1 MVTQRF
7 KPPSNLTFKRH
18 IVALALWGIGSLGYA
33 ASRPTVSAPVKP
45 PVKSATS
52 VAAKTNKTALT
63 PAITQAIAGVNPT
76 AVPVSVVNTP
86 DGIDGGND
94 DNLMYDG
101 ADDGGEVDITSTA
114 PIVTNPANQPNLD
127 TQPKA
132 TQPKDTQPIA
142 PASGQIQQVALGAVS
157 PVTVEK
163 FVKMIDIIRQN
174 YVTNVDDE
182 SLFANAM
189 AGTLAGLDPYSE
201 YLDANAFENL
211 RLFTEGDI
219 GSIGVSVSFHAD
231 VDSWVFDDVLPNSPA
246 AKAGIQRGN
255 YLHQINDNKLDNTR
269 TSQDVDQLLTGIAG
283 TTARLLV
290 SDKGRRKHLVVVQ
303 RTLLQQQAMSANIIN
318 GVAVVH
324 IPVFQNN
331 TQQQFLMA
339 LTKLNQ
345 PFNMLV
351 LDLRNNPGGVLSAAN
366 DIASLFMNDKVV
378 VQIKNRQGIQEVM
391 RTHGKAQ
398 FADLPLAVLQNRYSA
413 SAAEVLASALQNNQR
428 AKVYGETSYGKGSI
442 QSIIPINDSEA
453 VKLTVAHYYSS
464 KGEKIDGVGVKP
476 DVALTGAE
484 TGWLDQV
491 LADLQT
497 TKRSNQFL
505 LKPTPT
511 PQSF

>member
-7 KPPSNLTFKRH
+7 KPLSNPTFKRH
-18 IVALALWGIGSLGYA
+18 VIVLALWGIGSLSYA
-33 ASRPTVSAPVKP
+33 ASRPPVNAPVKI
-45 PVKSATS
+45 PVTSAAS

-76 AVPVSVVNTP
+76 AVPISVVNIP
-86 DGIDGGND
+86 NGADD
-94 DNLMYDG
+94 DNLTDDG
-101 ADDGGEVDITSTA
+101 ADDGGEVDITSTT
-114 PIVTNPANQPNLD
+114 PMVTNPA
-127 TQPKA
+127 
-132 TQPKDTQPIA
+132 TQPIA

-189 AGTLAGLDPYSE
+189 AGTLAALDPYSE

-255 YLHQINDNKLDNTR
+255 YLHQINDNKLDSTR

-303 RTLLQQQAMSANIIN
+303 RTLVQQQAMSTNIIN
-318 GVAVVH
+318 GVAVVQ

-345 PFNMLV
+345 PFSVLV

-391 RTHGKAQ
+391 RTHGTAQ
-398 FADLPLAVLQNRYSA
+398 FADLPLVVLQNRYSA

-442 QSIIPINDSEA
+442 QSIVPINDNEA

-476 DVALTGAE
+476 DVTLTGAE
-484 TGWLDQV
+484 TSWQDQV

-497 TKRSNQFL
+497 IKRSNQFL

>member
-1 MVTQRF
+1 MVTQRL
-7 KPPSNLTFKRH
+7 KPLSNLTFKRLV
-18 IVALALWGIGSLGYA
+18 IVLALWGIGSLGYA

-45 PVKSATS
+45 PVKSAAS

-63 PAITQAIAGVNPT
+63 PAITQAIAGTNPTT
-76 AVPVSVVNTP
+76 AVPVSGVNAP
-86 DGIDGGND
+86 DGIPDGADD
-94 DNLMYDG
+94 DNLTDDG
-101 ADDGGEVDITSTA
+101 ADDGGEVDITSTT
-114 PIVTNPANQPNLD
+114 PIVSNPT

-142 PASGQIQQVALGAVS
+142 PASEQIQQVALGAVS

-189 AGTLAGLDPYSE
+189 AGTLAALDPYSE

-211 RLFTEGDI
+211 RLFTEGDV

-255 YLHQINDNKLDNTR
+255 YLHQINDNKLDSTR

-303 RTLLQQQAMSANIIN
+303 RTLVQQQAMSTNIIN
-318 GVAVVH
+318 GVAVVQ

-345 PFNMLV
+345 PFSVLV

-378 VQIKNRQGIQEVM
+378 VEIKNRQGIQEVM

-398 FADLPLAVLQNRYSA
+398 FADLPLVVLQNRYSA

-442 QSIIPINDSEA
+442 QSIVPINDSEA

-476 DVALTGAE
+476 DVTLTGAE
-484 TGWLDQV
+484 TSWQDQV

>member
-1 MVTQRF
+1 MVTQRL
-7 KPPSNLTFKRH
+7 KPLSNPTFKRH
-18 IVALALWGIGSLGYA
+18 VIVLALWGIGSLGYA

-76 AVPVSVVNTP
+76 AVPISVVNIP
-86 DGIDGGND
+86 NGADD
-94 DNLMYDG
+94 DNPTDDG
-101 ADDGGEVDITSTA
+101 ADDGGEVDIISTT
-114 PIVTNPANQPNLD
+114 PMVTNPAN
-127 TQPKA
+127 
-132 TQPKDTQPIA
+132 QPIA

-189 AGTLAGLDPYSE
+189 AGTLAALDPYSE

-255 YLHQINDNKLDNTR
+255 YLHQINDNKLDSTR

-303 RTLLQQQAMSANIIN
+303 RTLVQQQAMSTNIIN
-318 GVAVVH
+318 GVAVVQ

-345 PFNMLV
+345 PFSVLV

-366 DIASLFMNDKVV
+366 DIASLFMNDNVV
-378 VQIKNRQGIQEVM
+378 VEIKNRQGIQEVM

-398 FADLPLAVLQNRYSA
+398 FADLPLVVLQNRYSA

-442 QSIIPINDSEA
+442 QSIVPINDSEA

-476 DVALTGAE
+476 DVTLTGAE
-484 TGWLDQV
+484 TSWQDQV

>member
-7 KPPSNLTFKRH
+7 KPLSNPTFKRH
-18 IVALALWGIGSLGYA
+18 VIVLALWGIGSLGYA
-33 ASRPTVSAPVKP
+33 ANRPTVSAPVKP
-45 PVKSATS
+45 PVTSAAS
-52 VAAKTNKTALT
+52 VAAKTNKTALK

-76 AVPVSVVNTP
+76 AVPISVVNIP
-86 DGIDGGND
+86 NGSDE
-94 DNLMYDG
+94 DNLTDDG

-114 PIVTNPANQPNLD
+114 PIVTNPTTQPNLD
-127 TQPKA
+127 

-189 AGTLAGLDPYSE
+189 AGTLAALDPYSE

-255 YLHQINDNKLDNTR
+255 YLHQINDNKLDSTR

-303 RTLLQQQAMSANIIN
+303 RTLVQQQAMSANIIN
-318 GVAVVH
+318 GVAVVQ

-345 PFNMLV
+345 PFSVLV

-398 FADLPLAVLQNRYSA
+398 FADLPLVVLQNRYSA

-442 QSIIPINDSEA
+442 QSIVPINDSEA

-476 DVALTGAE
+476 DVTLTGAE
-484 TGWLDQV
+484 TGWQDQV

>member
-7 KPPSNLTFKRH
+7 KPLSNPTFKRH
-18 IVALALWGIGSLGYA
+18 VIVLALWGIGSLSYA

-45 PVKSATS
+45 PVKSAAS

-76 AVPVSVVNTP
+76 AVPISVVNIP
-86 DGIDGGND
+86 NGADD
-94 DNLMYDG
+94 DNLTDDG
-101 ADDGGEVDITSTA
+101 ADDGGEVDITSTT
-114 PIVTNPANQPNLD
+114 PMVTNPA
-127 TQPKA
+127 
-132 TQPKDTQPIA
+132 TQPIA
-142 PASGQIQQVALGAVS
+142 LASGQIQQVALGAVS

-189 AGTLAGLDPYSE
+189 AGTLAALDPYSE

-255 YLHQINDNKLDNTR
+255 YLHQINDNKLDSTR

-303 RTLLQQQAMSANIIN
+303 RTLVQQQAMSTNIIN
-318 GVAVVH
+318 GVAVVQ

-345 PFNMLV
+345 PFSVLV

-391 RTHGKAQ
+391 RTHGTAQ
-398 FADLPLAVLQNRYSA
+398 FADLPLVVLQNRYSA

-442 QSIIPINDSEA
+442 QSIVPINDNEA

-476 DVALTGAE
+476 DVTLTGAE
-484 TGWLDQV
+484 TSWQDQV

-497 TKRSNQFL
+497 IKRSNQFL

>member
-1 MVTQRF
+1 MVTQRL
-7 KPPSNLTFKRH
+7 KPLFNPTFKRH
-18 IVALALWGIGSLGYA
+18 VIVLALWGIGSLSHA
-33 ASRPTVSAPVKP
+33 ASRPTVSSPVKP
-45 PVKSATS
+45 PAKSATS
-52 VAAKTNKTALT
+52 VSAKTNKTALT

-76 AVPVSVVNTP
+76 ALPVSGVSTLDGIP
-86 DGIDGGND
+86 DGADD
-94 DNLMYDG
+94 DNLTDDG

-114 PIVTNPANQPNLD
+114 PIVTNPA
-127 TQPKA
+127 
-132 TQPKDTQPIA
+132 TQPIA

-189 AGTLAGLDPYSE
+189 AGTLAALDPYSE

-255 YLHQINDNKLDNTR
+255 YLHQINDNKLDSTR
-269 TSQDVDQLLTGIAG
+269 TPQDVDQLLTGIAG

-303 RTLLQQQAMSANIIN
+303 RTLVQQQAMSANIIN

-345 PFNMLV
+345 PFSVLV

-442 QSIIPINDSEA
+442 QSIVPINDSEA

-476 DVALTGAE
+476 DVTLTGAE
-484 TGWLDQV
+484 TSWQDQV

>member
-1 MVTQRF
+1 MVTQRL
-7 KPPSNLTFKRH
+7 KPPSNPTFKRH
-18 IVALALWGIGSLGYA
+18 VIVLALCGIGSLGYA
-33 ASRPTVSAPVKP
+33 ASRPTVSAPIKP

-76 AVPVSVVNTP
+76 AVPISVVNIP
-86 DGIDGGND
+86 NGADD
-94 DNLMYDG
+94 DNLTDDG
-101 ADDGGEVDITSTA
+101 ADDGGEVDITSTT
-114 PIVTNPANQPNLD
+114 PMVTNPA
-127 TQPKA
+127 
-132 TQPKDTQPIA
+132 TQPIA

-189 AGTLAGLDPYSE
+189 AGTLAALDPYSE

-255 YLHQINDNKLDNTR
+255 YLHQINDNKLDSTR

-303 RTLLQQQAMSANIIN
+303 RTLVQQQAMSTNIIN
-318 GVAVVH
+318 GVAVVQ

-345 PFNMLV
+345 PFSVLV

-391 RTHGKAQ
+391 RTHGTAQ
-398 FADLPLAVLQNRYSA
+398 FADLPLVVLQNRYSA

-442 QSIIPINDSEA
+442 QSIVPINDNEA

-476 DVALTGAE
+476 DVTLTGAE
-484 TGWLDQV
+484 TSWQDQV

>member
-1 MVTQRF
+1 MVTQRL
-7 KPPSNLTFKRH
+7 KSLSNPTFKRH
-18 IVALALWGIGSLGYA
+18 IIALALWGIGSLGYA
-33 ASRPTVSAPVKP
+33 ANRPTVSAPVKP
-45 PVKSATS
+45 PVTSAAS
-52 VAAKTNKTALT
+52 VAAKTNKTALK
-63 PAITQAIAGVNPT
+63 PAITQAIAVANPAI
-76 AVPVSVVNTP
+76 AVPISAVNAPNAVP
-86 DGIDGGND
+86 DGADY
-94 DNLMYDG
+94 DNSTDDG
-101 ADDGGEVDITSTA
+101 ADDGGEVDITSTT
-114 PIVTNPANQPNLD
+114 PMVTNPA
-127 TQPKA
+127 
-132 TQPKDTQPIA
+132 TQPIM
-142 PASGQIQQVALGAVS
+142 PASEQIQQVALGAVS

-189 AGTLAGLDPYSE
+189 AGTLAALDPYSE
-201 YLDANAFENL
+201 YLDENAFENL

-255 YLHQINDNKLDNTR
+255 YLHQINDNKLDSTR

-303 RTLLQQQAMSANIIN
+303 RTLVQQQAMSTNIIN

-345 PFNMLV
+345 PFSVLV

-366 DIASLFMNDKVV
+366 DIASLFMNDKMLVE
-378 VQIKNRQGIQEVM
+378 IKNRQGIQEVM

-398 FADLPLAVLQNRYSA
+398 FADLPLVVLQNRYSA

-442 QSIIPINDSEA
+442 QSIVPINDSEA

-476 DVALTGAE
+476 DVTLTGAE
-484 TGWLDQV
+484 TSWQDQV

>member
-1 MVTQRF
+1 MVMQRL
-7 KPPSNLTFKRH
+7 KPLFNPTFKRH
-18 IVALALWGIGSLGYA
+18 VIVLALWGIGSLSYA

-45 PVKSATS
+45 PVKSAAS

-76 AVPVSVVNTP
+76 AVPISVVNIP
-86 DGIDGGND
+86 NGADD
-94 DNLMYDG
+94 DNLTDDG
-101 ADDGGEVDITSTA
+101 ADDGGEVDIISTT
-114 PIVTNPANQPNLD
+114 PMVTNPA
-127 TQPKA
+127 
-132 TQPKDTQPIA
+132 TQPIA

-189 AGTLAGLDPYSE
+189 AGTLAALDPYSE

-255 YLHQINDNKLDNTR
+255 YLHQINDNKLDSTR

-303 RTLLQQQAMSANIIN
+303 RTLVQQQAMSTNIIN
-318 GVAVVH
+318 GVAVVQ

-345 PFNMLV
+345 PFSVLV

-391 RTHGKAQ
+391 RTHGTAQ
-398 FADLPLAVLQNRYSA
+398 FADLPLVVLQNRYSA

-442 QSIIPINDSEA
+442 QSIVPINDNEA

-476 DVALTGAE
+476 DVTLTGAE
-484 TGWLDQV
+484 TSWQDQV

-497 TKRSNQFL
+497 IKRSNQFL

>member
-1 MVTQRF
+1 MVTQRL
-7 KPPSNLTFKRH
+7 KPLSNPTFKRH
-18 IVALALWGIGSLGYA
+18 VIVLALWGIGSLSYA
-33 ASRPTVSAPVKP
+33 ASRPIISAPVKS

-63 PAITQAIAGVNPT
+63 PAITQAIAGVNPN

-86 DGIDGGND
+86 DGIPDGADD
-94 DNLMYDG
+94 DNLTDDE
-101 ADDGGEVDITSTA
+101 ADDGGEVDITSTT
-114 PIVTNPANQPNLD
+114 PMVTNPA
-127 TQPKA
+127 
-132 TQPKDTQPIA
+132 TQPIM
-142 PASGQIQQVALGAVS
+142 PASEQIQQVALGAVS

-255 YLHQINDNKLDNTR
+255 YLHQINDNKLDSTR

-303 RTLLQQQAMSANIIN
+303 RTLVQQQAMSINIIN
-318 GVAVVH
+318 GVAVVQ

-345 PFNMLV
+345 PFSVLV

-398 FADLPLAVLQNRYSA
+398 FADLPLVVLQNRYSA

-442 QSIIPINDSEA
+442 QSIVPINDSEA

-484 TGWLDQV
+484 TGWQDQV

>member
-1 MVTQRF
+1 
-7 KPPSNLTFKRH
+7 
-18 IVALALWGIGSLGYA
+18 
-33 ASRPTVSAPVKP
+33 
-45 PVKSATS
+45 
-52 VAAKTNKTALT
+52 
-63 PAITQAIAGVNPT
+63 
-76 AVPVSVVNTP
+76 
-86 DGIDGGND
+86 
-94 DNLMYDG
+94 
-101 ADDGGEVDITSTA
+101 
-114 PIVTNPANQPNLD
+114 
-127 TQPKA
+127 
-132 TQPKDTQPIA
+132 
-142 PASGQIQQVALGAVS
+142 
-157 PVTVEK
+157 
-163 FVKMIDIIRQN
+163 MIDIIRQN

-189 AGTLAGLDPYSE
+189 AGTLAALDPYSE

-303 RTLLQQQAMSANIIN
+303 RTLVQQQAMSANIIN
-318 GVAVVH
+318 GVAVVQ

-345 PFNMLV
+345 PFNVLV

-378 VQIKNRQGIQEVM
+378 VKIKNRQGIQEVM

-398 FADLPLAVLQNRYSA
+398 FADLPLVVLQNRYSA

-442 QSIIPINDSEA
+442 QSIIPINDNEA

-476 DVALTGAE
+476 DVTLTGAE
-484 TGWLDQV
+484 TSWQDQV

>member
-1 MVTQRF
+1 MVTQRL
-7 KPPSNLTFKRH
+7 KPLSNPTFKRH
-18 IVALALWGIGSLGYA
+18 VIVLALWGIGSLGYA

-52 VAAKTNKTALT
+52 VAAKTNRTALT
-63 PAITQAIAGVNPT
+63 PAITQAIAGGNPAIAAPISGVNAPN
-76 AVPVSVVNTP
+76 AIP
-86 DGIDGGND
+86 DGADD
-94 DNLMYDG
+94 DNLTDDG
-101 ADDGGEVDITSTA
+101 ADDGGEVDITSTT
-114 PIVTNPANQPNLD
+114 PIVTNS
-127 TQPKA
+127 T

-174 YVTNVDDE
+174 YGTNVDDE

-189 AGTLAGLDPYSE
+189 AGTLAALDPYSE

-269 TSQDVDQLLTGIAG
+269 TPQDVDQLLTGIAG

-303 RTLLQQQAMSANIIN
+303 RTLVQQQAMSANIIN
-318 GVAVVH
+318 GVAVVQ

-345 PFNMLV
+345 PFNVLV

-398 FADLPLAVLQNRYSA
+398 FAELPLVVLQNRYSA

-442 QSIIPINDSEA
+442 QSIVPINDNEA

-476 DVALTGAE
+476 DVTLTGAE
-484 TGWLDQV
+484 TSWQDQV

>member
-1 MVTQRF
+1 MVTQRL
-7 KPPSNLTFKRH
+7 KPLFNPTFKRH
-18 IVALALWGIGSLGYA
+18 VIVLALWGIGSLGYA
-33 ASRPTVSAPVKP
+33 ASWPTVSTPVKP
-45 PVKSATS
+45 PVKYAAS
-52 VAAKTNKTALT
+52 VAAKTNKKTALT
-63 PAITQAIAGVNPT
+63 PAITQAIAGANPT
-76 AVPVSVVNTP
+76 AVPVSVVNAPNGIP
-86 DGIDGGND
+86 DGADD
-94 DNLMYDG
+94 DNLTDDG
-101 ADDGGEVDITSTA
+101 ADDGGEVDIKSTT
-114 PIVTNPANQPNLD
+114 PIVTNPA
-127 TQPKA
+127 
-132 TQPKDTQPIA
+132 TQPIA
-142 PASGQIQQVALGAVS
+142 PASEQIQQVALGAVS

-189 AGTLAGLDPYSE
+189 AGTLAALDPYSE

-255 YLHQINDNKLDNTR
+255 YLHQINDNKLDSTR

-303 RTLLQQQAMSANIIN
+303 RTLVQQQAMSTNIIN
-318 GVAVVH
+318 GVAVVQ

-345 PFNMLV
+345 PFSVLV

-378 VQIKNRQGIQEVM
+378 VEIKNRQGIQEVM

-398 FADLPLAVLQNRYSA
+398 FADLPLVVLQNRYSA

-442 QSIIPINDSEA
+442 QSIVPINDNEA

-476 DVALTGAE
+476 DVTLTGAE
-484 TGWLDQV
+484 TSWQDQV

>member
-7 KPPSNLTFKRH
+7 KLLSNPTFKRH

-33 ASRPTVSAPVKP
+33 ANRPTVSAPVKS
-45 PVKSATS
+45 PVTSAAS
-52 VAAKTNKTALT
+52 VAAKTDKTALK
-63 PAITQAIAGVNPT
+63 PAITQAIAGTNPT
-76 AVPVSVVNTP
+76 AVPVSVVNAPNGVP
-86 DGIDGGND
+86 DAADD
-94 DNLMYDG
+94 DNLTDDG
-101 ADDGGEVDITSTA
+101 ADDGGEVDITSTT
-114 PIVTNPANQPNLD
+114 PMMTNPATQPNLD
-127 TQPKA
+127 

-189 AGTLAGLDPYSE
+189 AGTLAALDPYSE

-303 RTLLQQQAMSANIIN
+303 RTLVQQQAMSTNIIN
-318 GVAVVH
+318 GVAVVQ

-345 PFNMLV
+345 PFSVLV

-398 FADLPLAVLQNRYSA
+398 FADLPLVVVQNRYSA

-442 QSIIPINDSEA
+442 QSIVPINDSEA

-476 DVALTGAE
+476 DVTLTGAE
-484 TGWLDQV
+484 TGWQDQV

>member
-1 MVTQRF
+1 MVMQRL
-7 KPPSNLTFKRH
+7 KPLFNPTFKRH
-18 IVALALWGIGSLGYA
+18 VIVLALWGIGSLGYA
-33 ASRPTVSAPVKP
+33 ASRPTVSV
-45 PVKSATS
+45 PVKSPVTSAAS
-52 VAAKTNKTALT
+52 VAAKTNKTPLK
-63 PAITQAIAGVNPT
+63 PAITQAIAGANPT
-76 AVPVSVVNTP
+76 AVPVSMANAPNGIP
-86 DGIDGGND
+86 DGADD
-94 DNLMYDG
+94 DNLTDDG
-101 ADDGGEVDITSTA
+101 ADDGGEVDITSTT
-114 PIVTNPANQPNLD
+114 PMMTNPATQPNL
-127 TQPKA
+127 
-132 TQPKDTQPIA
+132 DTQPIA
-142 PASGQIQQVALGAVS
+142 PASEQIQQVALGAVS

-182 SLFANAM
+182 SLFTNAM
-189 AGTLAGLDPYSE
+189 AGTLAALDPYSE

-255 YLHQINDNKLDNTR
+255 YLHQINDNKLDSTR

-303 RTLLQQQAMSANIIN
+303 RTLVQQQAMSANIIN
-318 GVAVVH
+318 GVAVVQ

-345 PFNMLV
+345 PFSVLV

-398 FADLPLAVLQNRYSA
+398 FADLPLVVLQNRYSA

-442 QSIIPINDSEA
+442 QSIVPINDSEA

-476 DVALTGAE
+476 DVTLTGAE
-484 TGWLDQV
+484 TSWQDQV

>member
-1 MVTQRF
+1 MVTQRL
-7 KPPSNLTFKRH
+7 KPPSNPIFKRYV
-18 IVALALWGIGSLGYA
+18 IVLVLWGIGSLSYA
-33 ASRPTVSAPVKP
+33 ASRPPVNAPVKP
-45 PVKSATS
+45 PVKSAAS

-76 AVPVSVVNTP
+76 AVPISVVNIP
-86 DGIDGGND
+86 NGADD
-94 DNLMYDG
+94 DNLTDDG
-101 ADDGGEVDITSTA
+101 ADDGGEVDITSTT
-114 PIVTNPANQPNLD
+114 PMVTNPA
-127 TQPKA
+127 
-132 TQPKDTQPIA
+132 TQPIA

-189 AGTLAGLDPYSE
+189 AGTLAALDPYSE

-255 YLHQINDNKLDNTR
+255 YLHQINDNKLDSTR

-303 RTLLQQQAMSANIIN
+303 RTLVQQQAMSTNIIN
-318 GVAVVH
+318 GVAVVQ

-345 PFNMLV
+345 PFSVLV

-391 RTHGKAQ
+391 RTHGTAQ
-398 FADLPLAVLQNRYSA
+398 FADLPLVVLQNRYSA

-442 QSIIPINDSEA
+442 QSIVPINDNEA

-476 DVALTGAE
+476 DVTLTGAE
-484 TGWLDQV
+484 TSWQDQV

>member
-7 KPPSNLTFKRH
+7 KPLSNPTFKRH
-18 IVALALWGIGSLGYA
+18 VIVLALWGIGSLSYA
-33 ASRPTVSAPVKP
+33 ASRPPVNAPVKI
-45 PVKSATS
+45 PVTSAAS

-76 AVPVSVVNTP
+76 AVPISVVNIP
-86 DGIDGGND
+86 NGADD
-94 DNLMYDG
+94 DNLTDDG
-101 ADDGGEVDITSTA
+101 ADDGGEVDITSTT
-114 PIVTNPANQPNLD
+114 PMVTNPA
-127 TQPKA
+127 
-132 TQPKDTQPIA
+132 TQPIA

-189 AGTLAGLDPYSE
+189 AGTLAALDPYSE

-255 YLHQINDNKLDNTR
+255 YLHQINDNKLDSTR

-303 RTLLQQQAMSANIIN
+303 RTLVQQQAMSTNIIN
-318 GVAVVH
+318 GVAVVQ

-345 PFNMLV
+345 PFSVLV

-391 RTHGKAQ
+391 RTHGTAQ
-398 FADLPLAVLQNRYSA
+398 FADLPLVVLQNRYSA

-442 QSIIPINDSEA
+442 QSIVPINDNEA

-476 DVALTGAE
+476 DVTLTGAE
-484 TGWLDQV
+484 TSWLDQV

>member
-1 MVTQRF
+1 M
-7 KPPSNLTFKRH
+7 
-18 IVALALWGIGSLGYA
+18 
-33 ASRPTVSAPVKP
+33 
-45 PVKSATS
+45 
-52 VAAKTNKTALT
+52 
-63 PAITQAIAGVNPT
+63 
-76 AVPVSVVNTP
+76 
-86 DGIDGGND
+86 
-94 DNLMYDG
+94 
-101 ADDGGEVDITSTA
+101 
-114 PIVTNPANQPNLD
+114 VTNPAN
-127 TQPKA
+127 
-132 TQPKDTQPIA
+132 QPIA

-189 AGTLAGLDPYSE
+189 AGTLAALDPYSE

-303 RTLLQQQAMSANIIN
+303 RTLLQQQAMSTNIIN

-345 PFNMLV
+345 PFSVLV

-398 FADLPLAVLQNRYSA
+398 FTYLPLVVLQNRYSA

-442 QSIIPINDSEA
+442 QSIVPINDSEA

-484 TGWLDQV
+484 TSWQDQV

>member
-1 MVTQRF
+1 MVTQRL
-7 KPPSNLTFKRH
+7 KPLSNPTFKRH
-18 IVALALWGIGSLGYA
+18 VIVLALWGIGSLGYA
-33 ASRPTVSAPVKP
+33 ANRPTVSAPVKP
-45 PVKSATS
+45 PVTSAAS

-76 AVPVSVVNTP
+76 ALPVSGVSTLDGIP
-86 DGIDGGND
+86 DGADD
-94 DNLMYDG
+94 DNLTDDG
-101 ADDGGEVDITSTA
+101 ADDGGEVDITSTT
-114 PIVTNPANQPNLD
+114 PMVTNPA
-127 TQPKA
+127 
-132 TQPKDTQPIA
+132 TQPIA
-142 PASGQIQQVALGAVS
+142 PASEQIQQVALGAVS

-189 AGTLAGLDPYSE
+189 AGTLAALDPYSE

-255 YLHQINDNKLDNTR
+255 YLHQINDNKLDSTR

-303 RTLLQQQAMSANIIN
+303 RTLVQQQAMSANIIN

-345 PFNMLV
+345 PFSVLV

-398 FADLPLAVLQNRYSA
+398 FADLPLVVLQNRYSA

-442 QSIIPINDSEA
+442 QSIVPINDNEA

-476 DVALTGAE
+476 DVTLTGAE
-484 TGWLDQV
+484 TSWQDQV

>member
-1 MVTQRF
+1 MVTQRL
-7 KPPSNLTFKRH
+7 KPLFNPTFKRH
-18 IVALALWGIGSLGYA
+18 VIVLALWGIGSLSHA
-33 ASRPTVSAPVKP
+33 ASRSTVSSPVKP
-45 PVKSATS
+45 PAKSATS
-52 VAAKTNKTALT
+52 VSAKTNKTALT

-76 AVPVSVVNTP
+76 ALPVSGVSTLDGIP
-86 DGIDGGND
+86 DGSDE
-94 DNLMYDG
+94 DNLTDDG

-114 PIVTNPANQPNLD
+114 PIVTNPTTQPNLD
-127 TQPKA
+127 

-189 AGTLAGLDPYSE
+189 AGTLAALDPYSE

-255 YLHQINDNKLDNTR
+255 YLHQINDNKLDSTR

-303 RTLLQQQAMSANIIN
+303 RTLVQQQAMSANIIN
-318 GVAVVH
+318 GVAVVQ

-345 PFNMLV
+345 PFSVLV

-398 FADLPLAVLQNRYSA
+398 FADLPLVVLQNRYSA

-442 QSIIPINDSEA
+442 QSIVPINDSEA

-476 DVALTGAE
+476 DVTLTGAE
-484 TGWLDQV
+484 TSWQDQV

>member
-1 MVTQRF
+1 MVTQRL
-7 KPPSNLTFKRH
+7 KPLSNPTFKRH
-18 IVALALWGIGSLGYA
+18 VIVLALWGIGSLSYA
-33 ASRPTVSAPVKP
+33 ASRPTVKVPVKP

-63 PAITQAIAGVNPT
+63 PAITQAIAGVNPN

-86 DGIDGGND
+86 DGIPDGADD
-94 DNLMYDG
+94 DNLTDDE
-101 ADDGGEVDITSTA
+101 ADDGGEVDITSTT
-114 PIVTNPANQPNLD
+114 PMLTNPA
-127 TQPKA
+127 
-132 TQPKDTQPIA
+132 TQPIM
-142 PASGQIQQVALGAVS
+142 PASEQIQQVALGAVS

-189 AGTLAGLDPYSE
+189 AGTLAALDPYSE

-246 AKAGIQRGN
+246 AKAGVQRGN
-255 YLHQINDNKLDNTR
+255 YLHQINDNKLDSTR

-303 RTLLQQQAMSANIIN
+303 RTLLQQQAMSTNIIN
-318 GVAVVH
+318 GVAVVQ

-345 PFNMLV
+345 PFSVLV

-378 VQIKNRQGIQEVM
+378 VEIKNRQGIQEVM

-398 FADLPLAVLQNRYSA
+398 FADLPLVVLQNRYSA

-442 QSIIPINDSEA
+442 QSIVPINDNEA
-453 VKLTVAHYYSS
+453 VKLTVAHYYSG

-476 DVALTGAE
+476 DVTLTGAE
-484 TGWLDQV
+484 TGWLDKV

>member
-7 KPPSNLTFKRH
+7 KLLSNPTFKRH
-18 IVALALWGIGSLGYA
+18 VIVLALWGIGSLGYA

-76 AVPVSVVNTP
+76 AVPISVVNIP
-86 DGIDGGND
+86 NGADD
-94 DNLMYDG
+94 DNLTDDG
-101 ADDGGEVDITSTA
+101 ADDGGEVDITSTT
-114 PIVTNPANQPNLD
+114 PIVTNPTTQPNL
-127 TQPKA
+127 
-132 TQPKDTQPIA
+132 DTQPIA

-189 AGTLAGLDPYSE
+189 AGTLAALDPYSE

-255 YLHQINDNKLDNTR
+255 YLHQINDNKLDSTR

-303 RTLLQQQAMSANIIN
+303 RTLVQQQAMSTNIIN
-318 GVAVVH
+318 GVAVVQ

-345 PFNMLV
+345 PFSVLV

-398 FADLPLAVLQNRYSA
+398 FADLPLVVLQNRYSA

-442 QSIIPINDSEA
+442 QSIIPINDNEA

-464 KGEKIDGVGVKP
+464 KGEKIDGVGIKP
-476 DVALTGAE
+476 DVTLTGAE
-484 TGWLDQV
+484 TSWQDQV

>member
-1 MVTQRF
+1 MVMQRF
-7 KPPSNLTFKRH
+7 KPLSNLTFKRH
-18 IVALALWGIGSLGYA
+18 IVALALWGIGSLSYA
-33 ASRPTVSAPVKP
+33 ASRPTVSSPVKP
-45 PVKSATS
+45 PVKSAAS

-63 PAITQAIAGVNPT
+63 PAITQAIAGTNPTT
-76 AVPVSVVNTP
+76 AVPVSRVNAP
-86 DGIDGGND
+86 DGIPDGADD
-94 DNLMYDG
+94 DNLTDDG
-101 ADDGGEVDITSTA
+101 ADDGGEVDITSTT
-114 PIVTNPANQPNLD
+114 PIVSNPT

-142 PASGQIQQVALGAVS
+142 PASEQIQQVALGAVS

-182 SLFANAM
+182 YLFANAM

-255 YLHQINDNKLDNTR
+255 YLHQINDNKLDSTR
-269 TSQDVDQLLTGIAG
+269 TPQDVDQLLTGIAG

-345 PFNMLV
+345 PFSVLV

-442 QSIIPINDSEA
+442 QSIVPINDSEA

>member
-7 KPPSNLTFKRH
+7 KPLSNLTFKRH

-94 DNLMYDG
+94 DNLMDDG

-114 PIVTNPANQPNLD
+114 PIVTNPANQP
-127 TQPKA
+127 
-132 TQPKDTQPIA
+132 IA
-142 PASGQIQQVALGAVS
+142 PASEQIQQVALGAVS

-345 PFNMLV
+345 PFSGLV

-378 VQIKNRQGIQEVM
+378 AQIKNRQGIQEVI

-442 QSIIPINDSEA
+442 QSIVPINDSEA

-476 DVALTGAE
+476 DVVLTGAE

-497 TKRSNQFL
+497 TKRSYQFL

>member
-1 MVTQRF
+1 MVTQRL
-7 KPPSNLTFKRH
+7 KPLFNPTFKRH
-18 IVALALWGIGSLGYA
+18 VIVLALWGIGSLSHA
-33 ASRPTVSAPVKP
+33 ASRSTVSSPVKP
-45 PVKSATS
+45 PAKSATS
-52 VAAKTNKTALT
+52 VSAKTNKTALT
-63 PAITQAIAGVNPT
+63 PAITQAIAGANPA
-76 AVPVSVVNTP
+76 AVPVSMANAP
-86 DGIDGGND
+86 DGVPDAADD
-94 DNLMYDG
+94 DNLTDDG
-101 ADDGGEVDITSTA
+101 ADDGGEVDITSTT
-114 PIVTNPANQPNLD
+114 PMVTNP
-127 TQPKA
+127 A
-132 TQPKDTQPIA
+132 TQPKDTQPIET
-142 PASGQIQQVALGAVS
+142 ASEQIQQVALGAVS

-189 AGTLAGLDPYSE
+189 AGTLAALDPYSE

-255 YLHQINDNKLDNTR
+255 YLHQINDNKLDSTR

-303 RTLLQQQAMSANIIN
+303 RTLVQQQAMSTNIIN

-345 PFNMLV
+345 PFSVLV

-398 FADLPLAVLQNRYSA
+398 FADLPLVVLQNRYSA

-442 QSIIPINDSEA
+442 QSIVPINDSEA

-476 DVALTGAE
+476 DVTLTGAE
-484 TGWLDQV
+484 TSWQDQV

>member
-7 KPPSNLTFKRH
+7 KPLSNPIFKRYV
-18 IVALALWGIGSLGYA
+18 IVLVLWGIGSLGYA
-33 ASRPTVSAPVKP
+33 ASRPTVSSPVKP
-45 PVKSATS
+45 PVKSAAS

-76 AVPVSVVNTP
+76 AVPISVVNIPNGIP
-86 DGIDGGND
+86 DGADD
-94 DNLMYDG
+94 DNLTDDG
-101 ADDGGEVDITSTA
+101 ADDGGEVDITSTT
-114 PIVTNPANQPNLD
+114 PMVTNPTTQPNLD
-127 TQPKA
+127 

-189 AGTLAGLDPYSE
+189 AGTLAALDPYSE

-269 TSQDVDQLLTGIAG
+269 TPQDVDQLLTGIAG

-290 SDKGRRKHLVVVQ
+290 SDKGRRKHLVMVQ
-303 RTLLQQQAMSANIIN
+303 RTLVQQQAMSANIIN

-345 PFNMLV
+345 PFSVLV

-378 VQIKNRQGIQEVM
+378 VEIKNRQGIQEVM

-398 FADLPLAVLQNRYSA
+398 FAELPLVVLQNRYSA

-442 QSIIPINDSEA
+442 QSIVPINDSEA

-476 DVALTGAE
+476 DVTLTGAE
-484 TGWLDQV
+484 TGWQDQV

-497 TKRSNQFL
+497 TKRSYQFL

>member
-1 MVTQRF
+1 MVTQRL
-7 KPPSNLTFKRH
+7 KPLSNPTFKRH

-33 ASRPTVSAPVKP
+33 ANRPTVSVPVKS
-45 PVKSATS
+45 PVKSAAS

-63 PAITQAIAGVNPT
+63 PAITQAIAGTNPTT
-76 AVPVSVVNTP
+76 AVPVSGVNAP
-86 DGIDGGND
+86 DGIPDGADD
-94 DNLMYDG
+94 DNLTDDG
-101 ADDGGEVDITSTA
+101 ADDGGEVDITSTT
-114 PIVTNPANQPNLD
+114 PIVSNPT

-132 TQPKDTQPIA
+132 TQPKATQPIA
-142 PASGQIQQVALGAVS
+142 PASEQIQQVALGAVS

-182 SLFANAM
+182 YLFANAM
-189 AGTLAGLDPYSE
+189 AGTLAALDPYSE

-255 YLHQINDNKLDNTR
+255 YLHQINDNKLDSTR

-303 RTLLQQQAMSANIIN
+303 RTLVQQQAMSTNIIN
-318 GVAVVH
+318 GVAVVQ

-345 PFNMLV
+345 PFSVLV

-398 FADLPLAVLQNRYSA
+398 FADLPLVVLQNRYSA

-442 QSIIPINDSEA
+442 QSIIPINDNEA

-484 TGWLDQV
+484 TSWQDQV

>member
-7 KPPSNLTFKRH
+7 KPLSNPTFKRH
-18 IVALALWGIGSLGYA
+18 VIVLALWGIGSLSYA

-45 PVKSATS
+45 PVKSAAS

-76 AVPVSVVNTP
+76 AVPISVVNIP
-86 DGIDGGND
+86 NGADD
-94 DNLMYDG
+94 DNLTDDG
-101 ADDGGEVDITSTA
+101 ADDGGEVDITSTT
-114 PIVTNPANQPNLD
+114 PMVTNPA
-127 TQPKA
+127 
-132 TQPKDTQPIA
+132 TQPIA

-189 AGTLAGLDPYSE
+189 AGTLAALDPYSE

-255 YLHQINDNKLDNTR
+255 YLHQINDNKLDSTR

-303 RTLLQQQAMSANIIN
+303 RTLVQQQAMSTNIIN
-318 GVAVVH
+318 GVAVVQ

-345 PFNMLV
+345 PFSVLV

-391 RTHGKAQ
+391 RTHGTAQ
-398 FADLPLAVLQNRYSA
+398 FADLPLVVLQNRYSA
-413 SAAEVLASALQNNQR
+413 SAAEVLASTLQNNQR

-442 QSIIPINDSEA
+442 QSIVPINDNEA

-476 DVALTGAE
+476 DVTLTGAE
-484 TGWLDQV
+484 TGWQDQV

-497 TKRSNQFL
+497 IKRSNQFL

>member
-1 MVTQRF
+1 MVTQRL
-7 KPPSNLTFKRH
+7 KPLFNPAFKRH
-18 IVALALWGIGSLGYA
+18 IVALALWGIGSLSYA
-33 ASRPTVSAPVKP
+33 ASRPTVSAPVKI
-45 PVKSATS
+45 PVNSAAS
-52 VAAKTNKTALT
+52 FAAKTNKTALK

-86 DGIDGGND
+86 DGIPDGADD
-94 DNLMYDG
+94 DNLSDDG
-101 ADDGGEVDITSTA
+101 ADDGGEVDITSTT
-114 PIVTNPANQPNLD
+114 PMVTNPA
-127 TQPKA
+127 
-132 TQPKDTQPIA
+132 TQPIA
-142 PASGQIQQVALGAVS
+142 PASEQIQQVALGAVS

-189 AGTLAGLDPYSE
+189 AGTLAALDPYSE

-255 YLHQINDNKLDNTR
+255 YLHQINDNKLDSTR
-269 TSQDVDQLLTGIAG
+269 TPQDVDQLLTGIAG

-303 RTLLQQQAMSANIIN
+303 RTLVQQQAMSANIIN
-318 GVAVVH
+318 GVAVVQ

-345 PFNMLV
+345 PFSVLV

-398 FADLPLAVLQNRYSA
+398 FADLPLVVLQNRYSA

-442 QSIIPINDSEA
+442 QSIVPINDSEA

-476 DVALTGAE
+476 DVTLTGAE
-484 TGWLDQV
+484 TSWQDQV

>member
-7 KPPSNLTFKRH
+7 KPLSNPTFKRH
-18 IVALALWGIGSLGYA
+18 VIVLALWGIGSLGYA
-33 ASRPTVSAPVKP
+33 ASRPTVKVPVKP
-45 PVKSATS
+45 PVTSAAS
-52 VAAKTNKTALT
+52 VSAKTNKTSLT
-63 PAITQAIAGVNPT
+63 PAITQAIAGTNPT
-76 AVPVSVVNTP
+76 AVPGSVVNAPNGIP
-86 DGIDGGND
+86 DGADD
-94 DNLMYDG
+94 DNLTDDE
-101 ADDGGEVDITSTA
+101 ADDGGEVDITSTT
-114 PIVTNPANQPNLD
+114 PMVTNPA
-127 TQPKA
+127 
-132 TQPKDTQPIA
+132 TQPIM
-142 PASGQIQQVALGAVS
+142 PASEQIQQVALGAVS

-182 SLFANAM
+182 SLFTNAM
-189 AGTLAGLDPYSE
+189 AGTLAALDPYSE

-255 YLHQINDNKLDNTR
+255 YLHQINDNKLDSTR
-269 TSQDVDQLLTGIAG
+269 TPQDVDQLLTGIAG
-283 TTARLLV
+283 TTAQLLV

-303 RTLLQQQAMSANIIN
+303 RTLVQQQAMSANIIN

-345 PFNMLV
+345 PFSVLV
-351 LDLRNNPGGVLSAAN
+351 LDLRNNPGGVLSATN

-378 VQIKNRQGIQEVM
+378 VEIKNRQGIQEVM

-398 FADLPLAVLQNRYSA
+398 FADLPLVVLQNRYSA

-442 QSIIPINDSEA
+442 QSIVPINDSEA

-476 DVALTGAE
+476 DVTLTGAE
-484 TGWLDQV
+484 TSWQDQV

>member
-1 MVTQRF
+1 MVMQRL
-7 KPPSNLTFKRH
+7 KPLFNPTFKTH
-18 IVALALWGIGSLGYA
+18 VIVLVLWGIGSLGYA
-33 ASRPTVSAPVKP
+33 ASRPTVSA

-63 PAITQAIAGVNPT
+63 PAITQAIAGTNPTT
-76 AVPVSVVNTP
+76 AVPVSGVNAP
-86 DGIDGGND
+86 DGIPDGADD
-94 DNLMYDG
+94 DNLSDDG

-114 PIVTNPANQPNLD
+114 PMVTNPA
-127 TQPKA
+127 
-132 TQPKDTQPIA
+132 TQPIA
-142 PASGQIQQVALGAVS
+142 PASEQIQQVALGAVS

-189 AGTLAGLDPYSE
+189 AGTLAALDPYSE

-318 GVAVVH
+318 GVAVVQ

-345 PFNMLV
+345 PFSVLV

-398 FADLPLAVLQNRYSA
+398 FADLPLVVLQNRYSA

-442 QSIIPINDSEA
+442 QSIVPINDSEA

-476 DVALTGAE
+476 DVTLAGAE
-484 TGWLDQV
+484 TGWQDQV

>member
-7 KPPSNLTFKRH
+7 KPLSNPTFKRH

-33 ASRPTVSAPVKP
+33 ANRPTVSAPVKP
-45 PVKSATS
+45 KSAAS

-63 PAITQAIAGVNPT
+63 PAITQAIAGTNPT
-76 AVPVSVVNTP
+76 AVPVSMANAPNGIP
-86 DGIDGGND
+86 DGADD
-94 DNLMYDG
+94 DNLTDDG
-101 ADDGGEVDITSTA
+101 ADDGGEVDITSTT
-114 PIVTNPANQPNLD
+114 PMVTNPA
-127 TQPKA
+127 
-132 TQPKDTQPIA
+132 TQPIA
-142 PASGQIQQVALGAVS
+142 PASEQIQQVALGAVS

-189 AGTLAGLDPYSE
+189 AGTLAALDPYSE

-290 SDKGRRKHLVVVQ
+290 SDKGRRKHLVMVQ
-303 RTLLQQQAMSANIIN
+303 RTLVQQQAMSTNIIN
-318 GVAVVH
+318 GVAVVQ

-345 PFNMLV
+345 PFSVLV

-378 VQIKNRQGIQEVM
+378 VEIKNRQGIQEVM
-391 RTHGKAQ
+391 RTHGKAR
-398 FADLPLAVLQNRYSA
+398 FADLPLVVLQNRYSA

-442 QSIIPINDSEA
+442 QSIVPINDNEA

-476 DVALTGAE
+476 DVTLTGAE
-484 TGWLDQV
+484 TSWQDQV

-505 LKPTPT
+505 LKPTST

>member
-1 MVTQRF
+1 MVTQCF
-7 KPPSNLTFKRH
+7 KLLSNPTFKRH
-18 IVALALWGIGSLGYA
+18 VIALALWGIGSLSYA
-33 ASRPTVSAPVKP
+33 ASRPTVSAPVKI
-45 PVKSATS
+45 PVNSAAS
-52 VAAKTNKTALT
+52 VAAKTNKTALK
-63 PAITQAIAGVNPT
+63 PAITQAIASTNPT
-76 AVPVSVVNTP
+76 AVPVSVVNAPNGIP
-86 DGIDGGND
+86 DGADYDNSTDDGS
-94 DNLMYDG
+94 
-101 ADDGGEVDITSTA
+101 DDGGEVDITST
-114 PIVTNPANQPNLD
+114 PPMVTNPATQPNLD
-127 TQPKA
+127 

-142 PASGQIQQVALGAVS
+142 PASEQIQQVALGAVS

-189 AGTLAGLDPYSE
+189 AGTLAALDPYSE

-255 YLHQINDNKLDNTR
+255 YLHQINDNKLDSTR

-303 RTLLQQQAMSANIIN
+303 RTLVQQQAMSTNIIN
-318 GVAVVH
+318 GVAVVQ

-345 PFNMLV
+345 PFSVLV

-398 FADLPLAVLQNRYSA
+398 FADLPLVVLQNRYSA

-442 QSIIPINDSEA
+442 QSIVPINDSEA

-476 DVALTGAE
+476 DVTLTGAE
-484 TGWLDQV
+484 TSWQDQV

>member
-1 MVTQRF
+1 MVTQRL
-7 KPPSNLTFKRH
+7 KSLSNPTFKRH
-18 IVALALWGIGSLGYA
+18 FIVLALWGIGSLGYA
-33 ASRPTVSAPVKP
+33 ANRPTVSAPVKP
-45 PVKSATS
+45 PVKSAAS
-52 VAAKTNKTALT
+52 VAAKTNKTALK
-63 PAITQAIAGVNPT
+63 PAITQAIASTNPT
-76 AVPVSVVNTP
+76 AVPVSAVNAPNAVP
-86 DGIDGGND
+86 DGADY
-94 DNLMYDG
+94 DNSTDDG
-101 ADDGGEVDITSTA
+101 ADDGGEVDITSTT
-114 PIVTNPANQPNLD
+114 PMVTNPA
-127 TQPKA
+127 
-132 TQPKDTQPIA
+132 TQPIT
-142 PASGQIQQVALGAVS
+142 PASEQIQQVALGAVS

-189 AGTLAGLDPYSE
+189 AGTLAALDPYSE

-255 YLHQINDNKLDNTR
+255 YLHQINDNKLDSTR
-269 TSQDVDQLLTGIAG
+269 TPQDVEQLLTGIAG

-303 RTLLQQQAMSANIIN
+303 RTLVQQQAMSTNIIN
-318 GVAVVH
+318 GAAVVQ

-345 PFNMLV
+345 PFSVLV

-378 VQIKNRQGIQEVM
+378 VEIKNRQGIQEVM

-398 FADLPLAVLQNRYSA
+398 FADLPLVVLQNRYSA

-442 QSIIPINDSEA
+442 QSIVPINDSEA

-476 DVALTGAE
+476 DVTLTGAE
-484 TGWLDQV
+484 TSWQDQV

>member
-7 KPPSNLTFKRH
+7 KPLSNPTFKRH
-18 IVALALWGIGSLGYA
+18 VIVLALWGIGSLSYA

-45 PVKSATS
+45 PVKSAAS

-76 AVPVSVVNTP
+76 AVPISVVNIP
-86 DGIDGGND
+86 NGADD
-94 DNLMYDG
+94 DNLTDDG
-101 ADDGGEVDITSTA
+101 ADDGGEVDITSTT
-114 PIVTNPANQPNLD
+114 PMVTNPA
-127 TQPKA
+127 
-132 TQPKDTQPIA
+132 TQPIA

-189 AGTLAGLDPYSE
+189 AGTLAALDPYSE

-255 YLHQINDNKLDNTR
+255 YLHQINDNKLDSTR
-269 TSQDVDQLLTGIAG
+269 TPQDVEQLLTGIAG

-303 RTLLQQQAMSANIIN
+303 RTLVQQQAMSTNIIN
-318 GVAVVH
+318 GVAVVQ

-345 PFNMLV
+345 PFSVLV

-391 RTHGKAQ
+391 RTHGTAQ
-398 FADLPLAVLQNRYSA
+398 FADLPLVVLQNRYSA

-442 QSIIPINDSEA
+442 QSIVPINDNEA

-476 DVALTGAE
+476 DVTLTGAE
-484 TGWLDQV
+484 TSWQDQV

-497 TKRSNQFL
+497 IKRSNQFL